1 MLYIDFEA
9 ATETEAV
16 QLALDSLGLTRDD
29 ITYEVL
35 EKEKK
40 GLFGLGKSQKAKVR
54 IFYKEKSELN
64 KLIEKA
70 KGFLLLLDPAARIE
84 VNTSEDNKYV
94 LSVES
99 DESSHLIGRGGKT
112 LQAIQNVVN
121 AMLQKN
127 QNNYKILVDIDHYY
141 ERKEKNVI
149 QLALAAARKVQKN
162 RRPVLLQ
169 PMNPFE
175 RRLVHMELKK
185 LGGIFTQS
193 EGNGTIKQIR
203 VSWQGA
209 EGEGAEAPTQDF
221 NQEQG

>member
-9 ATETEAV
+9 ATEAEAV

-64 KLIEKA
+64 HLIEKV
-70 KGFLLLLDPAARIE
+70 KTLLLLLEPGAKIE

-94 LSVES
+94 ISVES
-99 DESSHLIGRGGKT
+99 EESSHLIGRGGKN

-127 QNNYKILVDIDHYY
+127 QNKYKILIDIDRYY
-141 ERKEKNVI
+141 ARKEKSVLE
-149 QLALAAARKVQKN
+149 QAVAAAVKVQKFKK
-162 RRPVLLQ
+162 PIFLQ

-185 LGGIFTQS
+185 MNGILTES
-193 EGNGTIKQIR
+193 EGVGSIKKIR
-203 VSWQGA
+203 ISWQGEGSA
-209 EGEGAEAPTQDF
+209 QPEGEQP
-221 NQEQG
+221 QEPR